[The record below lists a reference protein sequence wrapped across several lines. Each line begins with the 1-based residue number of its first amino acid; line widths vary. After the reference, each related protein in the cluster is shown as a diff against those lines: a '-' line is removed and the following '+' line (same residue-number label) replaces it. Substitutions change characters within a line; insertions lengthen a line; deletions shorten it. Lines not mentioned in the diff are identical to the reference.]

1 MCKQHPETYNECA
14 YCSKYFS
21 NETVLASHLS
31 KAHSKDI
38 EANHLKICA
47 RKKAR
52 KVSLEKD
59 RAESRRLASDQ
70 AESHSKS
77 DPSLQFACTI
87 CRKRFRDY
95 SNMCRHRRLAHEREA
110 SNLESQ
116 WGNSDEGAF
125 NDGDEYFSDS
135 DSLPDREKMDG
146 LQTYFSHVSHN
157 ISNNLQ
163 HFIEGKEDQ
172 LTKASCHIR
181 WKQKTAHD
189 KIAVAENVAE
199 IRLEEFNFPHGFQ
212 IRQLSEL
219 YESPA
224 VLDPP
229 TPPESESS
237 VKSVLDTNSTPNECL
252 KQTAVKLNTDVS
264 PKARAEASSEGN
276 PVDQGLMIRVPEIK
290 TCTLCHSVFHNI
302 TAFNSHMA
310 EKHQRKETNDNG
322 KITNSQTT
330 SLLDDLLDDCAPV
343 NYSTKSCDATD
354 VRLSIENLDNAEQP
368 LDLSASS
375 TSPSIYTEV
384 APPLEQPKKVE
395 FEPIVEAPLK
405 PAVNKPNRKFL
416 CLVCFSEFLNS
427 VELSEHQSNEH
438 PSVDCRHAE
447 VDMNFSPS
455 FCKQPNPVGALNVSS
470 SQLPTLP
477 GIIIEKFSIVIAT

>member
-21 NETVLASHLS
+21 NETILASHLH

-38 EANHLKICA
+38 EANHQKICA

-70 AESHSKS
+70 AESHSKC
-77 DPSLQFACTI
+77 DPSLQFACTV

-110 SNLESQ
+110 NNLESQ

-163 HFIEGKEDQ
+163 HFIEGKEEQ
-172 LTKASCHIR
+172 LTRASCHIR
-181 WKQKTAHD
+181 WKQKTAHE

-199 IRLEEFNFPHGFQ
+199 IKLEEFNFPHGFQ

-219 YESPA
+219 YDSPA
-224 VLDPP
+224 VVNPAI
-229 TPPESESS
+229 PESESPL
-237 VKSVLDTNSTPNECL
+237 KSTNSTSNECL
-252 KQTAVKLNTDVS
+252 KQTAVKPNSEVS
-264 PKARAEASSEGN
+264 PKPKAESPLGGN
-276 PVDQGLMIRVPEIK
+276 PVDQALMIRVPEIK
-290 TCTLCHSVFHNI
+290 TCTLCHSVFHN
-302 TAFNSHMA
+302 TAAFNSHMA
-310 EKHQRKETNDNG
+310 EKHPSKDSTENRK
-322 KITNSQTT
+322 ISYRQTT
-330 SLLDDLLDDCAPV
+330 LLDDPLEDCTPV
-343 NYSTKSCDATD
+343 NYSTKAGDATD
-354 VRLSIENLDNAEQP
+354 IQLSIEKSDNAEQP

-375 TSPSIYTEV
+375 ASPGSSTEV
-384 APPLEQPKKVE
+384 PPPLPPKSE
-395 FEPIVEAPLK
+395 TMELEPVAETLPK
-405 PAVNKPNRKFL
+405 PAVNKPSRKFL
-416 CLVCFSEFLNS
+416 CLVCFSEFLDLM
-427 VELSEHQSNEH
+427 ELSEHQSNQH

-447 VDMNFSPS
+447 VDTNFTAS

-477 GIIIEKFSIVIAT
+477 GIPICSIDAAFPEAVN

>member
-21 NETVLASHLS
+21 SETILANHLH
-31 KAHSKDI
+31 KAHNKDI
-38 EANHLKICA
+38 ESNHLKICA

-70 AESHSKS
+70 AESHSKC

-135 DSLPDREKMDG
+135 DSLPDREKMDA

-163 HFIEGKEDQ
+163 HFIEGKEEQ
-172 LTKASCHIR
+172 LTRASCHIR

-189 KIAVAENVAE
+189 KLAVAEKVSE
-199 IRLEEFNFPHGFQ
+199 IKLEEFNFPHGFQ

-224 VLDPP
+224 VVDPA
-229 TPPESESS
+229 TPEREFSL
-237 VKSVLDTNSTPNECL
+237 KSVLNTDTTSNECL
-252 KQTAVKLNTDVS
+252 KQTAVKLNT
-264 PKARAEASSEGN
+264 EAPSDGN

-290 TCTLCHSVFHNI
+290 TCTLCHSVFHN
-302 TAFNSHMA
+302 TAAFNSHMA
-310 EKHQRKETNDNG
+310 EKHQLKDTSDNRN
-322 KITNSQTT
+322 IPYRQVT
-330 SLLDDLLDDCAPV
+330 LLDDPLEDCTPV
-343 NYSTKSCDATD
+343 NYSTKACDATD
-354 VRLSIENLDNAEQP
+354 IHLVIEKLDNAELP

-375 TSPSIYTEV
+375 TSPSSSTE
-384 APPLEQPKKVE
+384 APPPPKSGKTE
-395 FEPIVEAPLK
+395 IEPVAETPPK
-405 PAVNKPNRKFL
+405 PPVNKLSRKFL
-416 CLVCFSEFLNS
+416 CLVCFSEFLNL
-427 VELSEHQSNEH
+427 VELSEHQSNQH

-447 VDMNFSPS
+447 VDMNFSAS
-455 FCKQPNPVGALNVSS
+455 FNKQPNPVGALNVSS
-470 SQLPTLP
+470 SQLPKLP
-477 GIIIEKFSIVIAT
+477 GIHL